1 MKKTITTL
9 LSMVVLVAS
18 TTASAVLIDFED
30 RNMIGDGLL
39 NEGDIITDLNLFG
52 ATFSVTGGNVS
63 PGVPRDLMLFDAD
76 CVGGCSGGDPDLEFS
91 GAGNIL
97 IISEDNDAMDPDDS
111 AAGGSINI
119 AFNTAVTGFSAQTI
133 DVGDSDNG
141 PNFFQRYLNGSP
153 IGMMIFLM
161 QNQGDNNIQAVS
173 FSSSELFDEV
183 RLSLAGS
190 GGLASVG
197 FTPVPL
203 PAALPLFMAG
213 LLGLFGIRRRNAA

>member
-1 MKKTITTL
+1 MNKSITTL
-9 LSMVVLVAS
+9 LAVATLAAS
-18 TTASAVLIDFED
+18 ATASAAFIDFED
-30 RNMIGDGLL
+30 QNMIGDGLL
-39 NEGDIITDLNLFG
+39 NEGEIITGQTLFG
-52 ATFSVTGGNVS
+52 ATFSVTNQGTTGGN
-63 PGVPRDLMLFDAD
+63 PRELMLFDAN
-76 CVGGCSGGDPDLEFS
+76 CVGGCSGEDPDLQAD
-91 GAGNIL
+91 GLGNIL
-97 IISEDNDAMDPDDS
+97 IISEDNNAMDPDDS

-153 IGMMIFLM
+153 IGMMILLI
-161 QNQGDNNIQAVS
+161 QNQGDNNIQDVS

-190 GGLASVG
+190 GGLVSVG

-203 PAALPLFMAG
+203 PAALPLFIAG
-213 LLGLFGIRRRNAA
+213 LLGLFAMRRKSIP